1 MRYVLRLAPWFAMV
15 NDGAALERSILSAS
29 QCDAGICRVRRELF
43 LRECSPPPLAR
54 KWQRPGVTRAIRTE
68 PSSRDAAGEAFIS
81 PPSPLLL
88 SICGARAHHLR
99 RGPEPRA
106 RGTRTRCGARISRT
120 SSRSRRR

>member
-1 MRYVLRLAPWFAMV
+1 MQELQNDLEMMRKRLKRRNILLDEVVLRLAPWFAMV

-43 LRECSPPPLAR
+43 LRECSPPHLAR

-81 PPSPLLL
+81 PPPP
-88 SICGARAHHLR
+88 SIVHLR
-99 RGPEPRA
+99 RACAPPPPW
-106 RGTRTRCGARISRT
+106 S
-120 SSRSRRR
+120 